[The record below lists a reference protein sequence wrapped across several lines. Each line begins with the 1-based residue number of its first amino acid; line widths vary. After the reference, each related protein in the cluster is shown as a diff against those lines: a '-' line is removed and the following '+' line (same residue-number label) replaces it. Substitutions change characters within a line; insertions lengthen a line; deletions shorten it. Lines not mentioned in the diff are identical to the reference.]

1 MTRDGVARPPA
12 TRGAVRVAIVVLAP
26 SVRADDVRGVST
38 PRFFA
43 VAAVTAVFV
52 AAGAALTVVPPVAEP
67 DFRGVEVAALRAGD
81 FATAVAEA
89 PRKGALGDERLLV
102 ADCVVTDD
110 VRAWL
115 FDIGRSLTFEKSA
128 GKCTLPDS
136 RRIPAMSQR

>member
-1 MTRDGVARPPA
+1 MVVFDPSF
-12 TRGAVRVAIVVLAP
+12 RGAAA
-26 SVRADDVRGVST
+26 ARGAST
-38 PRFFA
+38 TRFL
-43 VAAVTAVFV
+43 AVTTVD
-52 AAGAALTVVPPVAEP
+52 AAGAALTAVPAVAEP
-67 DFRGVEVAALRAGD
+67 DFRGVDVAALRAGD

>member
-1 MTRDGVARPPA
+1 
-12 TRGAVRVAIVVLAP
+12 VVLA
-26 SVRADDVRGVST
+26 ADVDARGVNT
-38 PRFFA
+38 PRFFVVA
-43 VAAVTAVFV
+43 VATAVD
-52 AAGAALTVVPPVAEP
+52 AAGAALTAVPAVAEP
-67 DFRGVEVAALRAGD
+67 DFRGVDVAALRAGD